1 MYKNYYRFSEE
12 PFALNHDPKFLFLA
26 RSHFQALSAMMS
38 GIQEKKGIIIISGEA
53 GVGKTTLIYALLKDL
68 NEKLRTAFIFNPRL
82 DSKELLEIIL
92 RDLEVPIREGE
103 KKLPSLLLQF
113 RNYLNER
120 LLREETVAVVID
132 EAQSLEEEVLEVLL
146 KLSNP
151 DIPAA
156 KLLQTIL
163 VGHPELEMKLDAEK
177 LRPFKNRIT
186 VRRQVCPLTRDEGRG
201 YIKYRL
207 KVVGRDISEIFTSE
221 AINRIWE
228 FAGGMPRVM
237 NLLCDRALLIGYSK
251 SSPIIDSKIVK
262 EVIQDFTHLRPRKS
276 EILRSLPSQKK
287 PSYSVIKILFLIF
300 SVGVFVL
307 SLSKILTLIFR
318 K

>member
-1 MYKNYYRFSEE
+1 MYKNYYGFSEE

-26 RSHFQALSAMMS
+26 RSHFEALSAMMS

-53 GVGKTTLIYALLKDL
+53 GVGKTTLIYALLNDL
-68 NEKLRTAFIFNPRL
+68 SEKLKTAFIFNPRL

-92 RDLEVPIREGE
+92 RDLEVPMREGE

-113 RNYLNER
+113 RKYLNER
-120 LLREETVAVVID
+120 LLREETVAIVID

-146 KLSNP
+146 RLSSP

-156 KLLQTIL
+156 KLLQTVL
-163 VGHPELEMKLDAEK
+163 VGHPELEVKLDAEK
-177 LRPFKNRIT
+177 LRPFQNRIT
-186 VRRQVCPLTRDEGRG
+186 VRRQVGPLTREEGRG
-201 YIKYRL
+201 YIKHRL

-228 FAGGMPRVM
+228 FAGGIPRVI

-262 EVIQDFTHLRPRKS
+262 EARQDFTHLRPRKS
-276 EILRSLPSQKK
+276 EIQRSPSSQKK
-287 PSYSVIKILFLIF
+287 PRYRVIRILFLIF
-300 SVGVFVL
+300 AVCVFVL
-307 SLSKILTLIFR
+307 SLSKVLTLIFR